1 MRLNHQV
8 WARTALC
15 VIVALTLVI
24 VPRVEAVTIEK
35 AGPVPSFV
43 FMSRTQ
49 VPVRIVQITLAPG
62 GLLSGAEIEIENRS
76 GAVIETVV
84 FQTRWPGLVEADGL
98 SRLAPLG
105 FIRGRPQ
112 QWGEKALPL
121 PMEPGERRKIQFA
134 SGVARALDEDVASS
148 GSTIAGS
155 CEILL
160 SSVEGPDFKWTVN
173 DDRPPTAAPDSPEAC
188 LPRTPAEIPT
198 RIADDSRVRPKLK
211 SIGDRRL

>member
-1 MRLNHQV
+1 MRLNSRV
-8 WARTALC
+8 WIRTAGC
-15 VIVALTLVI
+15 VVVALTFVI
-24 VPRVEAVTIEK
+24 VPRVLAVPVQK
-35 AGPVPSFV
+35 AKPTPSFV

-98 SRLAPLG
+98 GRLAPLG

-112 QWGEKALPL
+112 QWGEKAMPLPL
-121 PMEPGERRKIQFA
+121 KPGERRTIRFG
-134 SGVARALDEDVASS
+134 SGVARALDEDIASS
-148 GSTIAGS
+148 GSSIAGS

-160 SSVEGPDFKWTVN
+160 SSVEGPEFKWTAN
-173 DDRPPTAAPDSPEAC
+173 DDRPPSSAPGSPEAC
-188 LPRTPAEIPT
+188 LPRTPSEILT
-198 RIADDSRVRPKLK
+198 RIADDSRVRPKM
-211 SIGDRRL
+211 

>member
-1 MRLNHQV
+1 MRLNHQL
-8 WARTALC
+8 WARTACC
-15 VIVALTLVI
+15 VFAALTLVI
-24 VPRVEAVTIEK
+24 VPCVEAVSIQK

-121 PMEPGERRKIQFA
+121 PMKPGERRKIRFA
-134 SGVARALDEDVASS
+134 SGVARALDEDIASS
-148 GSTIAGS
+148 DSAIAGS

-160 SSVEGPDFKWTVN
+160 SSVEGPEFKWTAN
-173 DDRPPTAAPDSPEAC
+173 DDRPPNAAASSPEAC
-188 LPRTPAEIPT
+188 LPRTSEEILT
-198 RIADDSRVRPKLK
+198 RMADESRVRPKM
-211 SIGDRRL
+211 